1 MKEIIDET
9 QPVADEMA
17 TPEAAEKLSNKDAI
31 LQRLQKMF
39 PDVDEETMY
48 GNFMEFM
55 DDMERASNA
64 HSMLNDKLTQYPKAG
79 LMLADMMDGKHPA
92 VAIKRHFGDELE
104 IEEGSK
110 EYEALLTAE
119 RERLA
124 DEEASGAMKAEYQ
137 TNLEESKEAVRMFKE
152 EKGLDDEQ
160 FQEFLESAVEMTGD
174 LLAGKL
180 NPTLLNVLWKGKNYD
195 TDLANETGIAE
206 ERGLVKGRNE
216 KIEERKRKMAGDGLP
231 NVSSSAVKKEIP
243 LPNLRGS
250 VWDKK

>member
-9 QPVADEMA
+9 QPGADQIA

-31 LQRLQKMF
+31 MERLQKMF

-55 DDMERASNA
+55 DDMERASGA
-64 HSMLNDKLTQYPKAG
+64 HSMLNEKLTQYPKAG

-92 VAIKRHFGDELE
+92 VAIKRHFGEEME
-104 IEEGSK
+104 IEEGSE

-124 DEEASGAMKAEYQ
+124 DEEASGTMKAEYEQ
-137 TNLEESKEAVRMFKE
+137 NLSESAEAVRMFKE

-160 FQEFLESAVEMTGD
+160 FSEFMESAVEMTGD
-174 LLAGKL
+174 LLSGKL
-180 NPTLLNVLWKGKNYD
+180 NTTLLNVLWKGKNYD

-216 KIEERKRKMAGDGLP
+216 KIEERKRKMTGDGLP
-231 NVSSSAVKKEIP
+231 NVSSTSIKKEIP

>member
-1 MKEIIDET
+1 MKEIIDEQ
-9 QPVADEMA
+9 QPGADPTA

-31 LQRLQKMF
+31 LARLQKMF

-64 HSMLNDKLTQYPKAG
+64 HSMLNEKLTQYPKAG

-92 VAIKRHFGDELE
+92 VAIKRHFGEEME
-104 IEEGSK
+104 IEEGSE

-124 DEEASGAMKAEYQ
+124 DEEAAGTMKAEYQ

-152 EKGLDDEQ
+152 EKGLDDEG
-160 FQEFLESAVEMTGD
+160 FQEFVESAVEMTGD
-174 LLAGKL
+174 LLSGKL
-180 NPTLLNVLWKGKNYD
+180 NTTLLNVMWKGRKYD
-195 TDLANETGIAE
+195 TDMANETSIAE
-206 ERGLVKGRNE
+206 ERGLTRGRNE

-231 NVSSSAVKKEIP
+231 NVASSSVKTKTPIP
-243 LPNLRGS
+243 APRGS
-250 VWDKK
+250 AWDIK

>member
-1 MKEIIDET
+1 MEDVENL
-9 QPVADEMA
+9 
-17 TPEAAEKLSNKDAI
+17 TPEEGSTEEVIQKSNKDA
-31 LQRLQKMF
+31 LLERLQKMF

-48 GNFMEFM
+48 ANFMEFM

-64 HSMLNDKLTQYPKAG
+64 HAMLNEKLTQHPKAG

-92 VAIKRHFGDELE
+92 VAIKRHFGEELE
-104 IEEGSK
+104 IEEGSE

-137 TNLEESKEAVRMFKE
+137 TNLEESAEAVRMFKE
-152 EKGLDDEQ
+152 EKGLDDQ
-160 FQEFLESAVEMTGD
+160 GFQDFIESAVEMTGD

-180 NPTLLNVLWKGKNYD
+180 NTTLLNVLWKGKNYD
-195 TDLANETGIAE
+195 TDIANETSIAE

-231 NVSSSAVKKEIP
+231 NVSSSAVKTKTPIP
-243 LPNLRGS
+243 VPRGS
-250 VWDKK
+250 VWDE

>member
-1 MKEIIDET
+1 MKEIIDEQ
-9 QPVADEMA
+9 QPGADQTA
-17 TPEAAEKLSNKDAI
+17 TPEAAEKLSNKDAVLAK
-31 LQRLQKMF
+31 LQQMF

-64 HSMLNDKLTQYPKAG
+64 HSILNEKLTQYPKAG

-92 VAIKRHFGDELE
+92 VSIKRHFGEELE
-104 IEEGSK
+104 IEEGS
-110 EYEALLTAE
+110 EALLTAE

-180 NPTLLNVLWKGKNYD
+180 NPTLLNVLWKGRKYD
-195 TDLANETGIAE
+195 TDMANETSIAE
-206 ERGLVKGRNE
+206 ERGLTRGRNE

-231 NVSSSAVKKEIP
+231 NVASSSVKTKTPIP
-243 LPNLRGS
+243 VPRGS
-250 VWDKK
+250 VWDE

>member
-1 MKEIIDET
+1 MDEIINEQPEEGAGMET
-9 QPVADEMA
+9 
-17 TPEAAEKLSNKDAI
+17 KKSNKDAI
-31 LQRLQKMF
+31 IERLQKMF

-64 HSMLNDKLTQYPKAG
+64 HSMLNEKLTQYPKAG

-92 VAIKRHFGDELE
+92 VAIKRHFGEELE
-104 IEEGSK
+104 VEEGSE

-124 DEEASGAMKAEYQ
+124 DEEASGTMKAEYE
-137 TNLEESKEAVRMFKE
+137 TNLTESAEAVRMFKE

-160 FQEFLESAVEMTGD
+160 FGEFIESAIELTGD

-180 NPTLLNVLWKGKNYD
+180 NTTLLNILWKGKNYD

-206 ERGLVKGRNE
+206 QRGLIAGRNE
-216 KIEERKRKMAGDGLP
+216 KIEEKKRKMAGDGLP
-231 NVSSSAVKKEIP
+231 NVTSSAVKTKTPI
-243 LPNLRGS
+243 PNLRGS
-250 VWDKK
+250 VWDYK

>member
-1 MKEIIDET
+1 MKEIINET
-9 QPVADEMA
+9 QPGAEEMV

-48 GNFMEFM
+48 GNFMEVM
-55 DDMERASNA
+55 DDMERASGA
-64 HSMLNDKLTQYPKAG
+64 HSMLNEKLTQYPKAG

-104 IEEGSK
+104 IEEGSE

-124 DEEASGAMKAEYQ
+124 DEEASGTMKAEYEQ
-137 TNLEESKEAVRMFKE
+137 NLAESAEAVRMFKE

-160 FQEFLESAVEMTGD
+160 FQEFMESAVEMTGD
-174 LLAGKL
+174 LLSGKL
-180 NPTLLNVLWKGKNYD
+180 NTTLLNVLWKGKNYD
-195 TDLANETGIAE
+195 TDIANETGIAE
-206 ERGLVKGRNE
+206 ERGLIKGRNE
-216 KIEERKRKMAGDGLP
+216 KIEERKRKMVGDGLP
-231 NVSSSAVKKEIP
+231 NVSSSAVKTKTPIP
-243 LPNLRGS
+243 VPRGS
-250 VWDKK
+250 VWDDK